1 MFETA
6 VQSVLEALKS
16 GRILGRNCRASRSSL
31 MSLVEGP
38 RAQKEKTGQ
47 ITGRLTGPLD
57 VSAEMQRAP
66 ETLARREA
74 TPAPAENRS
83 PGEERFLESPL
94 LERAARVAAWE
105 DLEARVAA
113 CRECPEL
120 TCSRNRP
127 VRGCGDVESPV
138 LFVEEAPSPGQ
149 DADGHIAAGDAA
161 ELFEKILKAMGLTR
175 EQVFVVHAVRCLP
188 PRLAGDERHRKPLSE
203 EVDACRAHLRELV
216 RLIRPRVIVA
226 LGSLAARGILR
237 TQEPVARLRSQWREW
252 GGIPVMAT
260 FHPSYLIENKD
271 LAIKRKVWEDLLQV
285 MEKLEMPISAKQRGF
300 FLK

>member
-1 MFETA
+1 
-6 VQSVLEALKS
+6 
-16 GRILGRNCRASRSSL
+16 
-31 MSLVEGP
+31 
-38 RAQKEKTGQ
+38 
-47 ITGRLTGPLD
+47 
-57 VSAEMQRAP
+57 
-66 ETLARREA
+66 
-74 TPAPAENRS
+74 
-83 PGEERFLESPL
+83 
-94 LERAARVAAWE
+94 
-105 DLEARVAA
+105 
-113 CRECPEL
+113 
-120 TCSRNRP
+120 
-127 VRGCGDVESPV
+127 VESPV

-226 LGSLAARGILR
+226 LGSSAARGILR

-285 MEKLEMPISAKQRGF
+285 MERLEMPISAKQRGF